1 MELNGPIAPEQ
12 FRFKPPQGAQVLRQ

>member
-1 MELNGPIAPEQ
+1 MELNAPIAADQ